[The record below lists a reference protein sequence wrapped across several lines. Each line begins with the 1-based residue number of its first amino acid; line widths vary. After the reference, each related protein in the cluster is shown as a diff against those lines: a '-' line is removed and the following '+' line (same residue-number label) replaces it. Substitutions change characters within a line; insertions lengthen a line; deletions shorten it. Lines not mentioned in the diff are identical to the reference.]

1 MAHVTST
8 TTRRELRH
16 VRYGLAVIA
25 ACGLVYGANPAVAW
39 ADTLP
44 SNTASESASESEP
57 DRDAAPTAEKGPD
70 DEPTTGPRSEV
81 DDETTDDETTDDQTT
96 DDQTTDDDAE
106 DSDEPSDEPAPDEDT
121 DPTEPD
127 PDTEE
132 SAEEEIAPE
141 PGPDAPKTGSASP
154 KDVEPEPESSEP
166 TTQVVTLPAD
176 EDARPAEDDP
186 VEEATPGTALAVRT
200 AAVATLPVVTP
211 PAVSTAAVTVES
223 PRPVARPLS
232 PIAELLELPGR
243 LVNVVL
249 QAFDITSSATSPVSP
264 IDWRPVNNAVFA
276 AFREVERLLGLHRTP
291 VPQPVVP
298 TLTYT
303 GPTDRP
309 TPTVAEFLNAA
320 TAGYV
325 LGSTPGGLVPF
336 TVNGFQLSSTN
347 ILTGMAGDAWVTP
360 EGQVIIAYQGTTGGT
375 HLAFNPVIAIT
386 HVLADLQMVFTP
398 TTPAGFYDAV
408 DFAELVQREAA
419 KQGYG
424 ADDIFVTGHSLGGW
438 QAQFVAQQIGLAGI
452 GFEAPGM
459 NSTTPG
465 NGADSLFVNVGT
477 YGDVASY
484 LATDLPGLQPFMPRY
499 VPGGGAKPHYGPIV
513 MVGDPAAM
521 TPLYNASRLFGTSL
535 IGSLVFL
542 VDALV
547 NFAQYHMPGVQA
559 YHLDIDVDPG
569 VTPWLGTARGP
580 VLTGYGALSI
590 PELLAAASDDGILFR
605 P

>member
-25 ACGLVYGANPAVAW
+25 VCGLVYGANPAVAW

-44 SNTASESASESEP
+44 SNTASESASGSEP

-70 DEPTTGPRSEV
+70 DAPTTGPRSEV
-81 DDETTDDETTDDQTT
+81 DDEATDDETTDGETT
-96 DDQTTDDDAE
+96 DDETTDDDAE
-106 DSDEPSDEPAPDEDT
+106 DSDELSDEPAPDEDT
-121 DPTEPD
+121 DLTEPD

-132 SAEEEIAPE
+132 SAGEEIAPE
-141 PGPDAPKTGSASP
+141 PGPDAPKTGSSSP
-154 KDVEPEPESSEP
+154 KDVEPEPESSKPAPEVETRP
-166 TTQVVTLPAD
+166 IEDDTLPAD
-176 EDARPAEDDP
+176 DEPAAES
-186 VEEATPGTALAVRT
+186 TPGTALAVRT
-200 AAVATLPVVTP
+200 AAVATLPTL
-211 PAVSTAAVTVES
+211 AVPAVTVES

-249 QAFDITSSATSPVSP
+249 QVFDITSSATSPVSP

-276 AFREVERLLGLHRTP
+276 AFREVERILGLHRTP

-309 TPTVAEFLNAA
+309 TPTVGEFLNAA

-375 HLAFNPVIAIT
+375 HLAFNPVIAIS

-398 TTPAGFYDAV
+398 TTPAGFHDAV

-465 NGADSLFVNVGT
+465 NGADSLFVNIGT

-559 YHLDIDVDPG
+559 FHLDIDVDPG
-569 VTPWLGTARGP
+569 ITPWLGTARGP

>member
-25 ACGLVYGANPAVAW
+25 VCGLVYGANPAVAW

-44 SNTASESASESEP
+44 SNTASESASGSEP

-70 DEPTTGPRSEV
+70 DAPTTGPRSEV
-81 DDETTDDETTDDQTT
+81 DDEATDDETTDGETT
-96 DDQTTDDDAE
+96 DDETTDDDAE
-106 DSDEPSDEPAPDEDT
+106 DSDELSDEPAPDEDT
-121 DPTEPD
+121 DLTEPD

-132 SAEEEIAPE
+132 SAGEEIAPE
-141 PGPDAPKTGSASP
+141 PGPDAPKTGSSSP
-154 KDVEPEPESSEP
+154 KDVEPEPESSDP
-166 TTQVVTLPAD
+166 TTQVVILPAD

-200 AAVATLPVVTP
+200 AAVATLPTLTVP
-211 PAVSTAAVTVES
+211 AVTVES

-243 LVNVVL
+243 LINVVL
-249 QAFDITSSATSPVSP
+249 QVFDITSSATSPVSP
-264 IDWRPVNNAVFA
+264 IDWGPVNNAVFA
-276 AFREVERLLGLHRTP
+276 AFREVERILGLHRTP

-309 TPTVAEFLNAA
+309 TPTVGEFLNAA

-375 HLAFNPVIAIT
+375 HLAFNPVIAIS

-398 TTPAGFYDAV
+398 TTPAGFHDAV

-465 NGADSLFVNVGT
+465 NGADSLFVNIGT

-559 YHLDIDVDPG
+559 FHLDIDVDPG
-569 VTPWLGTARGP
+569 ITPWLGTARGP